1 MLGRTASSLY
11 WLCRYMERAENMA
24 RLLDVGYRMSLEPAQ
39 SEDPREQW
47 ESTLR
52 AAATANLFFERNE
65 QASLTGVRDFML
77 FDDANPSSVRTC
89 LKSARSN
96 ARSVRTAI
104 TTEMW
109 ESINGTWLE
118 FSRIRPSSVSSNDLP
133 ALLDWIK
140 KNTAQFRG
148 AMLNTILRDDGYS
161 FCQLGT
167 FNERADNTARI
178 LDVKYYVL
186 LPRTDLV
193 GSDLDNRQWSM
204 ILRAASAHRSYRHV
218 YRDRHKAWNI
228 ADFLILRH
236 EMPRSLAH
244 CYNWIDTTLRDLERI
259 YGARYECHEIGQGI
273 YDELKNGDMD
283 VIFQTGLHE
292 FLSGFIANNNALGG
306 TIAENYNFF

>member
-1 MLGRTASSLY
+1 MLGRAAASLY
-11 WLCRYMERAENMA
+11 WMCRYMERAENMA
-24 RLLDVGYRMSLEPAQ
+24 RLLDVGYRMSLSPGL
-39 SEDPREQW
+39 DGGHREQW
-47 ESTLR
+47 DSTLQ
-52 AAATANLFFERNE
+52 AAALAPAFYERNDE
-65 QASLTGVRDFML
+65 PSLAAVRDFML
-77 FDDANPSSVRTC
+77 FDADNAGSVRNC
-89 LKSARSN
+89 LLAARSN

-118 FSRIRPSSVSSNDLP
+118 FDRIRPSAVSSNDLP

-140 KNTAQFRG
+140 RNTAQFRG
-148 AMLNTILRDDGYS
+148 AMLNTILRDDGYA
-161 FCQLGT
+161 FAQLGT
-167 FNERADNTARI
+167 FIERADNTARI

-186 LPRTDLV
+186 LPRSDLV

-244 CYNWIDTTLRDLERI
+244 CYSWITSTLRDLEAF
-259 YGARYECHEIGQGI
+259 YGTRYECHDLGERI
-273 YDELKNGDMD
+273 YDQLNKGDME
-283 VIFQTGLHE
+283 VIFQSGLHE
-292 FLSGFIANNNALGG
+292 FLTEFIASNNALG
-306 TIAENYNFF
+306 TSVAESYNFN